1 MKASELREMTLE
13 ELRKLELELREKLF
27 RLRFRAKIGQI
38 ESPME
43 IRKTRKDLAR
53 VLTVMREKEL
63 SATKTGQEKHGG

>member
-27 RLRFRAKIGQI
+27 LLRFRAKIGQI